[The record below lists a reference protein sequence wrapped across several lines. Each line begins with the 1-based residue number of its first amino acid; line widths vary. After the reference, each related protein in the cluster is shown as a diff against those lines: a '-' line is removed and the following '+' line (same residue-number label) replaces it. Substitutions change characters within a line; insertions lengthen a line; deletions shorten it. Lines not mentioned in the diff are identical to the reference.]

1 MENKN
6 EKKFFTLKRIIILA
20 VVILA
25 GTVSGRMLIR
35 GVLNLLLGGTMFGG
49 DFLWKRDIKE
59 GDLSPRV

>member
-49 DFLWKRDIKE
+49 DFL
-59 GDLSPRV
+59 